1 VTLAVVRRH
10 RRPGAAL
17 LVAGLVCAMAG
28 AFLWR
33 FGPPAHAEAS
43 LSSFGLHSGARG
55 WRFFDEDAT
64 NGNQEAEVPESSAN
78 LANGPVGY
86 GLASVV
92 WPGPLASNAGSL
104 ILVLQPTAPPQATV
118 LNNPIRAE
126 ARTGQ
131 NPPTTTNN
139 NTPGT
144 SMVATAKGDL
154 VEALATVSS
163 SSGGG
168 SFGPSHTHAVT
179 NLARSS
185 AKAASDSLVQ
195 NVSLAGG
202 VVKIDSVSSVAEA
215 TTDGT
220 KSGGDAHTTVHGMT
234 IGGQP
239 ATIDDKG
246 LHIGSQDQPA
256 NAAANQIAQQALG
269 KSGTS
274 ITLSKPDKETKDA
287 TTSVT
292 AGSLVVSWNT
302 GSGSIFSVTLG
313 GAEAT
318 VTAAPGI
325 DLGLPG
331 VAMSGGVDTGSGLP
345 GATGAG
351 AAPLSAGVPTAGSAG
366 SASPTAPTGTGATA
380 GRTATP
386 SLQLAAHG
394 RLITTAAVVLAVLA
408 TVLVGFGMRRLGDS
422 ILAEPAAAVCPLAED
437 SS

>member
-1 VTLAVVRRH
+1 MRQRSSGLLA
-10 RRPGAAL
+10 
-17 LVAGLVCAMAG
+17 AGLVCAVAAG
-28 AFLWR
+28 YLWLLAPR
-33 FGPPAHAEAS
+33 ARADAP
-43 LSSFGLHSGARG
+43 LSSFRVASGARG

-64 NGNQEAEVPESSAN
+64 NGNQEGEVPESSAN
-78 LANGPVGY
+78 LANGPIGY

-104 ILVLQPTAPPQATV
+104 ILVLQPTAPPQVTV

-144 SMVATAKGDL
+144 SMVATATADL

-168 SFGPSHTHAVT
+168 SFGPSHTHAIT
-179 NLARSS
+179 NLAGSS

-195 NVSLAGG
+195 DVSLAGG

-215 TTDGT
+215 TTNGAM
-220 KSGGDAHTTVHGMT
+220 SGGDAHTTVHGMT

-274 ITLSKPDKETKDA
+274 ITLSQPDKETKDA

-302 GSGSIFSVTLG
+302 GSGSIFTVTLG

-325 DLGLPG
+325 DAGLSGFATPG
-331 VAMSGGVDTGSGLP
+331 GADGGSGLP

-351 AAPLSAGVPTAGSAG
+351 TAPLSAGAPTAGSAG
-366 SASPTAPTGTGATA
+366 SASPAALTGATA
-380 GRTATP
+380 SGTARP
-386 SLQLAAHG
+386 SLKLAAHG
-394 RLITTAAVVLAVLA
+394 RLITTGAVVLGVLA
-408 TVLVGFGMRRLGDS
+408 TVLIGFGMRRLGDS

>member
-1 VTLAVVRRH
+1 MTSARHERRRGVAMLATGV
-10 RRPGAAL
+10 
-17 LVAGLVCAMAG
+17 VCAVGG
-28 AFLWR
+28 AFLWLAA
-33 FGPPAHAEAS
+33 PPARADAP
-43 LSSFGLHSGARG
+43 LSSFRVASGARG

-64 NGNQEAEVPESSAN
+64 NGNQEGEVPEASAN
-78 LANGPVGY
+78 LANGPIGY

-104 ILVLQPTAPPQATV
+104 ILVLQPTAPPQVTA

-144 SMVATAKGDL
+144 SMVATATGDL

-179 NLARSS
+179 NLAGST
-185 AKAASDSLVQ
+185 AKAASDSLMQ
-195 NVSLAGG
+195 DVSLAGG

-220 KSGGDAHTTVHGMT
+220 TSGGDAHTTVHGMT

-239 ATIDDKG
+239 ATIDDTG
-246 LHIGSQDQPA
+246 LHIGSQNQPA
-256 NAAANQIAQQALG
+256 NAGANQIAQQALG

-274 ITLSKPDKETKDA
+274 ITLSQPDKETKDA
-287 TTSVT
+287 STSVT

-302 GSGSIFSVTLG
+302 GSGSIFTVTLG

-318 VTAAPGI
+318 VTAAPVI

-331 VAMSGGVDTGSGLP
+331 VAPSGGVDAGTGLP
-345 GATGAG
+345 GTTGAG
-351 AAPLSAGVPTAGSAG
+351 AAPLSAGLPTGGSTNSG
-366 SASPTAPTGTGATA
+366 SPAALTGTGANV
-380 GRTATP
+380 GRTASP

-394 RLITTAAVVLAVLA
+394 RLITTGAVVLAVLA
-408 TVLVGFGMRRLGDS
+408 TVLIGFGMRRLGDS
-422 ILAEPAAAVCPLAED
+422 ILAEPVAAVCPLAED

>member
-1 VTLAVVRRH
+1 VTSARRGGRRGLAM
-10 RRPGAAL
+10 
-17 LVAGLVCAMAG
+17 VAVGVICAIGG
-28 AFLWR
+28 AFLWLLA
-33 FGPPAHAEAS
+33 PPARADAP
-43 LSSFGLHSGARG
+43 LSSFSVASGARG
-55 WRFFDEDAT
+55 WRLFDEDAA
-64 NGNQEAEVPESSAN
+64 NGNQEGEVPEASAN
-78 LANGPVGY
+78 LANGPIGY

-104 ILVLQPTAPPQATV
+104 ILVLQPTAPPQVTV

-144 SMVATAKGDL
+144 SMVATATPDL
-154 VEALATVSS
+154 VEALATVNSA
-163 SSGGG
+163 SGGG
-168 SFGPSHTHAVT
+168 SFGPTHTHAVT
-179 NLARSS
+179 NFAGSS

-195 NVSLAGG
+195 DVSLAGG

-220 KSGGDAHTTVHGMT
+220 TSAGDAHTTVHGMT

-239 ATIDDKG
+239 ATIDDTG
-246 LHIGSQDQPA
+246 LHIGSQGEPA

-274 ITLSKPDKETKDA
+274 ITLSQPDKETKDA

-302 GSGSIFSVTLG
+302 GSGSIFTVTVG

-318 VTAAPGI
+318 VTAAAGT

-331 VAMSGGVDTGSGLP
+331 VAAPGGADATSGLP
-345 GATGAG
+345 AVAG
-351 AAPLSAGVPTAGSAG
+351 AEATPLSAGLTTAGSAG
-366 SASPTAPTGTGATA
+366 SGSPTALTGTGASA
-380 GRTATP
+380 GRTASP

-394 RLITTAAVVLAVLA
+394 RLITSGAVVLAVLA
-408 TVLVGFGMRRLGDS
+408 TVLIGFGMRRLSDS
-422 ILAEPAAAVCPLAED
+422 ILAEPAGAECPLAED

>member
-1 VTLAVVRRH
+1 VTRAAIQRQRR
-10 RRPGAAL
+10 RGAPL
-17 LVAGLVCAMAG
+17 LMAGLASAMAG
-28 AFLWR
+28 ALLWIY
-33 FGPPAHAEAS
+33 GPLAHADAT
-43 LSSFGLHSGARG
+43 LSSFGLQSGARG
-55 WRFFDEDAT
+55 WRLFDEDAT
-64 NGNQEAEVPESSAN
+64 NGNQEGEVPESSAN

-104 ILVLQPTAPPQATV
+104 VLVLQPTAPPQVTV

-139 NTPGT
+139 STPGT
-144 SMVATAKGDL
+144 SMVATAKDDL
-154 VEALATVSS
+154 VEALATVNS

-168 SFGPSHTHAVT
+168 SFGPSHTHAST
-179 NLARSS
+179 TLAGAT

-195 NVSLAGG
+195 DVSLAGG

-215 TTDGT
+215 TTDGA
-220 KSGGDAHTTVHGMT
+220 KSGGDAHTVVHGMT

-274 ITLSKPDKETKDA
+274 ITLSQPTKETKDA

-302 GSGSIFSVTLG
+302 GGGQIFTVTLG
-313 GAEAT
+313 GAQAT
-318 VTAAPGI
+318 ATAAPGSGVGVP
-325 DLGLPG
+325 DVAAPGLTNG
-331 VAMSGGVDTGSGLP
+331 SGALPATDTGSAAVPTGD
-345 GATGAG
+345 ATGASSG
-351 AAPLSAGVPTAGSAG
+351 SVSPAGSAG
-366 SASPTAPTGTGATA
+366 SSAIP
-380 GRTATP
+380 GRTASP
-386 SLQLAAHG
+386 PLKLAGHG
-394 RLITTAAVVLAVLA
+394 ALIGTGSVVLAVLA
-408 TVLVGFGMRRLGDS
+408 TVLIGFGMRRLSDS
-422 ILAEPAAAVCPLAED
+422 VLAEPTAAVCPLAED
-437 SS
+437 S

>member
-1 VTLAVVRRH
+1 MTSARSGRRRGVAMVAVGV
-10 RRPGAAL
+10 
-17 LVAGLVCAMAG
+17 VCAIG
-28 AFLWR
+28 GGLLWLLA
-33 FGPPAHAEAS
+33 PPARADAPLAS
-43 LSSFGLHSGARG
+43 FQVASGARG

-64 NGNQEAEVPESSAN
+64 NGNQEGEVPESSAN
-78 LANGPVGY
+78 LANGPIGY
-86 GLASVV
+86 ALASVV

-104 ILVLQPTAPPQATV
+104 ILVLQPTAPPQVTA

-144 SMVATAKGDL
+144 SMVATATPDL
-154 VEALATVSS
+154 VEALATVNN

-179 NLARSS
+179 NLAGSS

-202 VVKIDSVSSVAEA
+202 VVKIDSVASVAEA

-274 ITLSKPDKETKDA
+274 ITLSQPDKETKDA

-302 GSGSIFSVTLG
+302 GSGSIFTVTLG

-325 DLGLPG
+325 DAGLSG
-331 VAMSGGVDTGSGLP
+331 VATPGGGDAGSGLQ
-345 GATGAG
+345 GATGTA
-351 AAPLSAGVPTAGSAG
+351 AAPLSGGLPEGGSTGA
-366 SASPTAPTGTGATA
+366 ASPALTGTGATA
-380 GRTATP
+380 GHTASP
-386 SLQLAAHG
+386 SLQLAARG
-394 RLITTAAVVLAVLA
+394 RLITTGAVVLAVVA
-408 TVLVGFGMRRLGDS
+408 TVLVGFGMRRLSDS